1 MKRVKLYDAIYSI
14 AEMLRLCLC
23 VVLCVLLV
31 NTFIFRKKTISG
43 SSMYPTLQNEE
54 HVLINVAASYLTSIE
69 RFDVVIVKSPFDD
82 DELWVKR
89 VIGLPNET
97 IAYKDGLLYV
107 NGEVVEETF
116 LDQDYINQVMEENN
130 LSVFTEDMEEVV
142 LGDDEYFLVG
152 DNRIS
157 SLDSRDERVQAF
169 SRSSIIAN
177 GMLVYTPIQEMRYI
191 K

>member
-1 MKRVKLYDAIYSI
+1 
-14 AEMLRLCLC
+14 
-23 VVLCVLLV
+23 
-31 NTFIFRKKTISG
+31 
-43 SSMYPTLQNEE
+43 MYPTLQNEE